1 MPGLSWKPAT
11 LGEAAVANTGTP
23 VSCEA
28 ACSTARARADGGT
41 TSVPGANSRPA
52 VNFTEERNTGTDA
65 FCRSARKRATP

>member
-1 MPGLSWKPAT
+1 M
-11 LGEAAVANTGTP
+11 
-23 VSCEA
+23 
-28 ACSTARARADGGT
+28 STARARADGGT